1 MFRKVNFLKKFLL
14 IILIFIPSIALAT
27 APPAIS
33 GKNAIAIETS
43 SGRIIYEKNAFDTA
57 NIASTT
63 KIMTA
68 IVAVENNSL
77 DEIVTVS
84 KNATNTPGSSIDLKE
99 NDQIKLSELL
109 YGLMLNSGND
119 AAVAIAEHTSG
130 SVGEFAELM
139 NKKAVEIGALN
150 THFVTPHGLDKNSH
164 YSTAYDMAR
173 IAQYAL
179 KNPTIQKLVST
190 QYYTMSFVNEK
201 TTNLK
206 NTNPL
211 LSFYPGITGMKTG
224 YTGLAGK
231 CLVASA
237 KREGL
242 EIIVV
247 TLGEPSSK
255 LRINDTVKIL
265 DYCFENYKMYD
276 LRELYPINFSINVKK
291 AIESSFIP
299 IYSEK
304 LYLPL
309 SEDEKENIK
318 IKKYIDKDLIAPIND
333 HQNIGKVQFKIGED
347 VLGEIGISTPYK
359 IERISLSQ
367 YYSIIFDTFLSFEK
381 YVY

>member
-1 MFRKVNFLKKFLL
+1 MNFLKKFIWIL
-14 IILIFIPSIALAT
+14 LIFIPSIAFAIV
-27 APPAIS
+27 PPAIS
-33 GKNAIAIETS
+33 GKNAVAIETS
-43 SGRIIYEKNAFDTA
+43 SGRIIYEKNAFSIA

-68 IVAVENNSL
+68 IVAIENNSL

-84 KNATNTPGSSIDLKE
+84 KNAANTPGSSIDLKE
-99 NDQIKLSELL
+99 NDEVKLSELL

-130 SVGEFAELM
+130 SVNEFAELM

-150 THFVTPHGLDKNSH
+150 SHFVTPHGLDRDSH
-164 YSTAYDMAR
+164 YSTAYDMAI

-190 QYYTMSFVNEK
+190 QYYTMSFINGK

-237 KREGL
+237 KRNNL

-255 LRINDTVKIL
+255 LRMSDTAKIL
-265 DYCFENYKMYD
+265 DYCFETYKMYD
-276 LRELYPINFSINVKK
+276 LRELYPINFSINIKK
-291 AIESSFIP
+291 GIENSFIP
-299 IYSEK
+299 IYSEG

-309 SEDEKENIK
+309 SEDEKGSIK
-318 IKKYIDKDLIAPIND
+318 IKKYIDKDLIAPINA
-333 HQNIGKVQFKIGED
+333 NKSVGKVQFKIGED
-347 VLGEIGISTPYK
+347 VLGEIEISTPYK
-359 IERISLSQ
+359 IERVSLSQ
-367 YYSIIFDTFLSFEK
+367 YYGIIFDTFLNFEK

>member
-1 MFRKVNFLKKFLL
+1 MKKFLL
-14 IILIFIPSIALAT
+14 IILIFIPSIALAK

-43 SGRIIYEKNAFDTA
+43 SGRIIYEKNSFDTA

-68 IVAVENNSL
+68 IVAIENNSL

-84 KNATNTPGSSIDLKE
+84 KNAVNTPGSSVDLKE
-99 NDQIKLSELL
+99 NDKIKLSELL

-119 AAVAIAEHTSG
+119 AAVAIAEHTAG
-130 SVGEFAELM
+130 SVSNFTELM
-139 NKKAVEIGALN
+139 NKKAMEIGALN
-150 THFVTPHGLDKNSH
+150 THFVTPHGLDRESH
-164 YSTAYDMAR
+164 YSTAYDMAI

-179 KNPTIQKLVST
+179 KNPIIQKLVST
-190 QYYTMSFVNEK
+190 QYYTMSFINGK
-201 TTNLK
+201 YTNLK

-211 LSFYPGITGMKTG
+211 LSFYQGITGMKTG

-237 KREGL
+237 KRDGL

-255 LRINDTVKIL
+255 LRISDTVKIL
-265 DYCFENYKMYD
+265 DYCFENYKIYD

-291 AIESSFIP
+291 AIQNSFIP
-299 IYSEK
+299 VYSEGV
-304 LYLPL
+304 YLPL
-309 SEDEKENIK
+309 SEDEKESIK
-318 IKKYIDKDLIAPIND
+318 IKKYIDKDLIAPINANK
-333 HQNIGKVQFKIGED
+333 NIGKVQFKIGED
-347 VLGEIGISTPYK
+347 VIGEAELSTPHK
-359 IERISLSQ
+359 IERINLAQ
-367 YYSIIFDTFLSFEK
+367 YYGIVLGTFLDFEK
-381 YVY
+381 YIY

>member
-1 MFRKVNFLKKFLL
+1 ML
-14 IILIFIPSIALAT
+14 ILLIFIPSIVLAK
-27 APPAIS
+27 APPTIS
-33 GKNAIAIETS
+33 GKNAVAIETS

-68 IVAVENNSL
+68 VVTIENNSL

-84 KNATNTPGSSIDLKE
+84 KNAANTPGSSVDLKE
-99 NDQIKLSELL
+99 NDKIKLSELL

-130 SVGEFAELM
+130 SVSEFAELM

-150 THFVTPHGLDKNSH
+150 THFVTPHGLDRDFH
-164 YSTAYDMAR
+164 YSTAYDMAI

-179 KNPTIQKLVST
+179 KNPIIQKLVST
-190 QYYTMSFVNEK
+190 QYYTMSFINGK
-201 TTNLK
+201 YTNLK

-211 LSFYPGITGMKTG
+211 LSFYQGITGMKTG

-237 KREGL
+237 KRDGL

-255 LRINDTVKIL
+255 LRISDTVKIL

-291 AIESSFIP
+291 AIQNSFIP
-299 IYSEK
+299 VYSEGV
-304 LYLPL
+304 YLPL
-309 SEDEKENIK
+309 SEDEKESIK
-318 IKKYIDKDLIAPIND
+318 IKKYIDKDLIAPINANK
-333 HQNIGKVQFKIGED
+333 NIGKVQFKIGED
-347 VLGEIGISTPYK
+347 VLGEVELSTPHK
-359 IERISLSQ
+359 IERINLAQ
-367 YYSIIFDTFLSFEK
+367 YYGIVLGTFLDFEK
-381 YVY
+381 YIY